1 MTTQLADTPADGL
14 APSPRPH
21 PLDPLS
27 AQEIR
32 EAVTILKRSRELGET
47 LRFVMI
53 SLHEPPKPPGLD
65 FSRATIPDRAAFIVA
80 YDRAEKMLY
89 EAVVSLS
96 RDELLSWTGVPGRL
110 PSYLAEDMLAIEE
123 IVRADPGWQEAMRK
137 RGVTDFSLAMIDPW
151 PSGYYGPQDHPATS
165 PRLCRPLTWLRSAP
179 REHGYARPIEGLI
192 VTVDMDARTV
202 VDVTDH
208 GVLPVPPNPGNYAPE
223 FMFDEANRPAF
234 TGLRGDLKTISITQ
248 PDGPSFDVDGW
259 AVTWQKWHL
268 RVGFNPREGLVLHQ
282 VSYDDRGRVRPI
294 MYRAALSEMVVPY
307 GDASPT
313 QWNKNVFDMGEVGMG
328 LMANS
333 LTLGCDCLGEIFYF
347 DGVVNDSLGEPV
359 VIENAVCMHEEDVGI
374 SWKHTD
380 FRTGDVEVLRLR
392 RLVISTIATVG
403 NYEYGFFWYLYTD
416 GTIEYDVKLTGVL
429 TTGAVAEGETPR
441 WGVLVAPG
449 LYGPNHQHFFNVRM
463 DMCVD
468 GERNSVYEVDS
479 VPEPD
484 PALNPHHNAWI
495 ARSTRLETEAAACR
509 DAEQSTARFWK
520 IANPSVL
527 NELGEPVAYKLM
539 PGVAVPRMV
548 QPGSAI
554 YDRARFVQHNLW
566 VTAYDPAQLYAAG
579 RYPYQCPEPQG
590 LPEYVADDAPVAD
603 ADVVLWYTVGAHH
616 IVRPEDWPVMPVTH
630 TGFQLKPTGFFD
642 GNPALD
648 MPPSPSGGACHHG

>member
-14 APSPRPH
+14 APEPAAH

-32 EAVTILKRSRELGET
+32 EAVAILKRSRELGET

-179 REHGYARPIEGLI
+179 REHGYARPVEGLV

-282 VSYDDRGRVRPI
+282 
-294 MYRAALSEMVVPY
+294 
-307 GDASPT
+307 
-313 QWNKNVFDMGEVGMG
+313 
-328 LMANS
+328 
-333 LTLGCDCLGEIFYF
+333 
-347 DGVVNDSLGEPV
+347 
-359 VIENAVCMHEEDVGI
+359 
-374 SWKHTD
+374 
-380 FRTGDVEVLRLR
+380 
-392 RLVISTIATVG
+392 
-403 NYEYGFFWYLYTD
+403 
-416 GTIEYDVKLTGVL
+416 
-429 TTGAVAEGETPR
+429 
-441 WGVLVAPG
+441 
-449 LYGPNHQHFFNVRM
+449 
-463 DMCVD
+463 
-468 GERNSVYEVDS
+468 
-479 VPEPD
+479 
-484 PALNPHHNAWI
+484 
-495 ARSTRLETEAAACR
+495 
-509 DAEQSTARFWK
+509 
-520 IANPSVL
+520 
-527 NELGEPVAYKLM
+527 
-539 PGVAVPRMV
+539 
-548 QPGSAI
+548 
-554 YDRARFVQHNLW
+554 
-566 VTAYDPAQLYAAG
+566 
-579 RYPYQCPEPQG
+579 
-590 LPEYVADDAPVAD
+590 
-603 ADVVLWYTVGAHH
+603 
-616 IVRPEDWPVMPVTH
+616 
-630 TGFQLKPTGFFD
+630 
-642 GNPALD
+642 
-648 MPPSPSGGACHHG
+648 